1 MGTWPGRRSEV
12 SSPGTG
18 ARMAGRR
25 VPIGVVADRYSVPAT
40 TLRYWEDI
48 GLLPPQERIGG
59 HRQYDLDALRRVM
72 FIRMAKQSGLSLN
85 AIRALLA
92 GNDRQGPTFDDW
104 ARVAR
109 QQLEVIDQRVSELN
123 ELKAAIEECL
133 ACGCQ
138 QPKRCT
144 LLALPP
150 IEWCTD

>member
-1 MGTWPGRRSEV
+1 M
-12 SSPGTG
+12 
-18 ARMAGRR
+18 MAGRR
-25 VPIGVVADRYSVPAT
+25 VPIGTVADRYGVPAT
-40 TLRYWEDI
+40 TLRYWEDA
-48 GLLPPQERIGG
+48 GLLPPQERSGG
-59 HRQYDLDALRRVM
+59 QRRYDHDALRRVM

-92 GNDRQGPTFDDW
+92 VNDHHGPTFDDW

-123 ELKAAIEECL
+123 HLKATIEECL

-138 QPKRCT
+138 QPQRCR
-144 LLALPP
+144 LLTLPP